1 MAALTRAVLWFFTRS
16 KGYRRVTM
24 ARTTNPVCK
33 MCRREGRKLYLKGA
47 RCESDKCSVMR
58 RNKSPGMHAD
68 KRTKLSE
75 YGTRLRE
82 KQKLKRF
89 YGLLDRQVLRNF
101 DLASRTRGNTGEQ
114 LLSLMERRMDNVVY
128 RMGWAGSRAAA
139 RQLVVHGHF
148 SLNGK
153 HVDIPSL
160 LVKPGDVVSVKSRER
175 SLSLVRKLAEVVGRK
190 DAPPYLEAQGS
201 ESDPLQCRMTRL
213 PSRTDV
219 DPRLEDQGPLREQL
233 IIEFCSR

>member
-1 MAALTRAVLWFFTRS
+1 
-16 KGYRRVTM
+16 M

-33 MCRREGRKLYLKGA
+33 MCRREGRKLYLKGT
-47 RCESDKCSVMR
+47 RCESDKCSVSR
-58 RNKSPGMHAD
+58 RNKPPGMHAD
-68 KRTKLSE
+68 RRSKPSE

-89 YGLLDRQVLRNF
+89 YGILGRQFHRTF
-101 DLASRTRGNTGEQ
+101 DQATRATGNTGEQ
-114 LLSLMERRMDNVVY
+114 LLSLMERRLDNVVY

-139 RQLVVHGHF
+139 RQLVAHGHF
-148 SLNGK
+148 TINGK

-160 LVKPGDVVSVKSRER
+160 LVKPGDLVSVKARER
-175 SLSLVRKLAEVVGRK
+175 SLAIVRKLSEGVGRK
-190 DAPPYLEAQGS
+190 ELPAYLEAQGS
-201 ESDPLQCRMTRL
+201 ESEPPQCRVTRM

>member
-1 MAALTRAVLWFFTRS
+1 
-16 KGYRRVTM
+16 
-24 ARTTNPVCK
+24 
-33 MCRREGRKLYLKGA
+33 
-47 RCESDKCSVMR
+47 
-58 RNKSPGMHAD
+58 
-68 KRTKLSE
+68 
-75 YGTRLRE
+75 
-82 KQKLKRF
+82 
-89 YGLLDRQVLRNF
+89 LDRQFLRNF